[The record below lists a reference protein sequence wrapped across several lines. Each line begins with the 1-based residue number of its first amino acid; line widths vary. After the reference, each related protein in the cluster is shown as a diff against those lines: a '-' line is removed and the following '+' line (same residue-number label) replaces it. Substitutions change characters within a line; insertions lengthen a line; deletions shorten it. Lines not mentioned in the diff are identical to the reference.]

1 MNTRMLRSGA
11 VVAALLAWF
20 VVSAAARVH
29 EETEESDKWEGVKIR
44 SSIVVVLTVLVLLS
58 ILFEI
63 VKEHIEEATDK
74 ELKPIVEHLWQE
86 LTVLGFLSVL
96 SFLAVKSTVLN
107 VISEALFDEEEEL
120 SELVEDV
127 HMLLFAVMVV
137 FIFEVLLL
145 LALGTRIERQWE
157 RFEHRLLHSP
167 AELAREYHAGHAERM
182 SSMQRSLRNW
192 LSLGVS
198 DVQRNVEHAVM
209 RSAFIAVDEESQQ
222 LPKKFSFCMYLS
234 IALGESMGE
243 LIEISPW
250 TWAALLVVFYASY
263 AISYLDE
270 VVVVIIYV
278 CAGYVLAFLFAL
290 VYAKLGRIQMMLTP
304 ALPHL
309 QLSGRPGEGSPLI
322 NEHKRDSS
330 DADVGASSTV
340 VSEGEFSHS
349 RFPRPYKSKSLEH
362 PSWIAHWVFGA
373 HASNKHEQL
382 FWAGGHGVHVL
393 LACIRYIMILV
404 AIYVSI
410 SVVSVITA
418 FIEEDEYKWIMLGLL
433 PVAAMPMLYIMAFAP
448 SMMRRFTV
456 VTSIEMLRKPEV
468 QARVIRQQK
477 TTQSL
482 RILKLVHL
490 MKFKSRE
497 KRCRKDIEGGR
508 AQPRKAMS
516 PHRRTELEEVFR
528 LFDRDG
534 SGSIT
539 ANELVHLF
547 AALGHPMSQE
557 DAMDLVVELDVDKSG
572 CLSFDE
578 FQAYLEEEMMESEM
592 SVEEQVDAMFSV
604 FDVDRSGHITT
615 DEFRAIVGRL
625 GAQLSPEDVDG
636 IIEEVD
642 EDDSGTIDIHEFE
655 ELVKKHLK

>member
-1 MNTRMLRSGA
+1 MGPGGDLCFNFCGVGDHRVYRGRR
-11 VVAALLAWF
+11 VQVDH
-20 VVSAAARVH
+20 AR
-29 EETEESDKWEGVKIR
+29 TAP
-44 SSIVVVLTVLVLLS
+44 SS
-58 ILFEI
+58 
-63 VKEHIEEATDK
+63 
-74 ELKPIVEHLWQE
+74 
-86 LTVLGFLSVL
+86 
-96 SFLAVKSTVLN
+96 
-107 VISEALFDEEEEL
+107 
-120 SELVEDV
+120 
-127 HMLLFAVMVV
+127 
-137 FIFEVLLL
+137 
-145 LALGTRIERQWE
+145 
-157 RFEHRLLHSP
+157 
-167 AELAREYHAGHAERM
+167 GHA
-182 SSMQRSLRNW
+182 
-192 LSLGVS
+192 
-198 DVQRNVEHAVM
+198 HAVHNGI
-209 RSAFIAVDEESQQ
+209 R
-222 LPKKFSFCMYLS
+222 
-234 IALGESMGE
+234 
-243 LIEISPW
+243 
-250 TWAALLVVFYASY
+250 
-263 AISYLDE
+263 AI
-270 VVVVIIYV
+270 
-278 CAGYVLAFLFAL
+278 
-290 VYAKLGRIQMMLTP
+290 
-304 ALPHL
+304 
-309 QLSGRPGEGSPLI
+309 
-322 NEHKRDSS
+322 N
-330 DADVGASSTV
+330 DA
-340 VSEGEFSHS
+340 
-349 RFPRPYKSKSLEH
+349 
-362 PSWIAHWVFGA
+362 I
-373 HASNKHEQL
+373 
-382 FWAGGHGVHVL
+382 
-393 LACIRYIMILV
+393 
-404 AIYVSI
+404 
-410 SVVSVITA
+410 
-418 FIEEDEYKWIMLGLL
+418 
-433 PVAAMPMLYIMAFAP
+433 
-448 SMMRRFTV
+448 FTV

-547 AALGHPMSQE
+547 AALGHPKSQE

-604 FDVDRSGHITT
+604 FDVARSGHITT